1 MINKRLRAGLIR
13 LYKDN
18 KKMRFTLGTLTLV
31 FICILLLIIS
41 TFSEIS
47 ISIEDYIK
55 LGYVPQIPVLLFI
68 AALLAPEWALI
79 TVLLYIILGLT
90 PWFPIFALGGGPSY
104 ILQYN
109 FGYILAYIFS
119 VIICSNKLKNKPF
132 FKDIIL
138 GVLYG
143 VLIVHIIGI
152 IYMTV
157 LAFIRHESFDFIFNW
172 IYYQSIIKLLF
183 DIVISFV
190 TVLIAMV
197 LRKILWVVFA

>member
-1 MINKRLRAGLIR
+1 MMNKRLKAGLIR

-18 KKMRFTLGTLTLV
+18 QKMRFTLGTLTLV
-31 FICILLLIIS
+31 FICILLLITA
-41 TFSEIS
+41 TFSEIN
-47 ISIEDYIK
+47 INIGDYIK
-55 LGYVPQIPVLLFI
+55 FGYVPQIPVLLFI

-79 TVLLYIILGLT
+79 TVILYIILGLT
-90 PWFPIFALGGGPSY
+90 PWFPVFALGGGPSY

-119 VIICSNKLKNKPF
+119 VIICSHKFKNKPSF
-132 FKDIIL
+132 EDIIL

-143 VLIVHIIGI
+143 VLIIHIIGI
-152 IYMTV
+152 IYMAI
-157 LAFIRHESFDFIFNW
+157 LALIKHESFEFIFNW